1 MEGPLSYASPV
12 PLARFGEVFR
22 DGGLLLARH
31 NTTLPARCVLCNG
44 EAAAGKEPVR
54 LVFTWDPSFRV
65 TRESTL
71 HLRQTAV
78 VRAHLC
84 AAHWRTW
91 RTGRVV
97 GIVGT
102 CVSGVIVI
110 GAAVVAAVSDS
121 SAVPTYVPEALGV
134 MLAGFVL
141 LTVSMFLLA
150 FKTRT
155 LTCRKIDATYVHL
168 ADADEGFLAG
178 LPAVP
183 EEFAGKR

>member
-1 MEGPLSYASPV
+1 
-12 PLARFGEVFR
+12 
-22 DGGLLLARH
+22 LLLARH
-31 NTTLPARCVLCNG
+31 DTTLPARCVLCNG
-44 EAAAGKEPVR
+44 EAAMGQRPVK
-54 LVFTWDPSFRV
+54 LTFTWDPSFRV

-71 HLRQTAV
+71 HLRQTVV

-84 AAHWRTW
+84 ASHLRRW

-97 GIVGT
+97 GIVGS
-102 CVSGVIVI
+102 CVSGAII
-110 GAAVVAAVSDS
+110 IAAATVAAVSDA
-121 SAVPTYVPEALGV
+121 SAVPTYVPVALGV

-155 LTCRKIDATYVHL
+155 LTCRKIDRTYVHL

-178 LPAVP
+178 LPVVP